1 MSRNSKIDD
10 SFPKTQSPGSLHLE
24 YKRCGKAACHCNDGF
39 LHGPYIYRRW
49 REHGRQRRQYIPMP
63 KLASTLMAVEQER
76 TERDTI
82 AALKEEQCN
91 VG

>member
-1 MSRNSKIDD
+1 MDP
-10 SFPKTQSPGSLHLE
+10 FPKTQPPGSLHLE
-24 YKRCGKAACHCNDGF
+24 FKRCGKPNCRCNDGF

-49 REHGRQRRQYIPMP
+49 REHGRQRRQYIPMS
-63 KLASTLMAVEQER
+63 KLAATLMAVEQER

-82 AALKEEQCN
+82 AALKEELCD